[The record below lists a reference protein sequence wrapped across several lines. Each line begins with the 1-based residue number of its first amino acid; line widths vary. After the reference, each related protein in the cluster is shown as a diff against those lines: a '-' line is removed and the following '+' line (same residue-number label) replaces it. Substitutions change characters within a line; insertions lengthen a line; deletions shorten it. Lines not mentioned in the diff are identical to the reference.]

1 MECGIHSTDWKCSF
15 QTAPLSV
22 ETVGL
27 DAKTAPTTIRQI
39 PNCTNYYEK
48 PTVPLVVEQLV
59 GAPLPTLVAAG
70 SCRGLNKYHSTTM
83 SAFRLGKMYRTG
95 SGIFQNTYASG

>member
-1 MECGIHSTDWKCSF
+1 MLVLGKGGAWKLRPLLRNVVYFINSKSSF
-15 QTAPLSV
+15 QTTPLTV

-27 DAKTAPTTIRQI
+27 DAETAPTTNCQT

-59 GAPLPTLVAAG
+59 GAPLPTL
-70 SCRGLNKYHSTTM
+70 
-83 SAFRLGKMYRTG
+83 
-95 SGIFQNTYASG
+95 TYAMVARFCGHGKD

>member
-1 MECGIHSTDWKCSF
+1 MFIQDTAIDYASLRRCVETRATATECGIHSIDLKCSF
-15 QTAPLSV
+15 QTAPLTV

-27 DAKTAPTTIRQI
+27 DAKTAPTTNCQT

-59 GAPLPTLVAAG
+59 GAPLPTLVLPEDASIISDAG
-70 SCRGLNKYHSTTM
+70 SR
-83 SAFRLGKMYRTG
+83 
-95 SGIFQNTYASG
+95 